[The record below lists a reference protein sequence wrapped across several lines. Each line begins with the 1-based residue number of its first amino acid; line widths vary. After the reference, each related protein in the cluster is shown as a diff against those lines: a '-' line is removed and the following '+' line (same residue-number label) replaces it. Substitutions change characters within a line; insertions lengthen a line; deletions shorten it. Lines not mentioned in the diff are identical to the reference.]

1 MALFESKAQREF
13 KRKIRIKKS
22 INKLKKLRE
31 KFERDMQDSLNKARE
46 VREKGNMELYRA
58 YREKI
63 KKGIMYRDFLDDSI
77 SKIELLFSEVEFK
90 SVTQESIS
98 NVIEEISKLLKFESQ
113 SKRIKKNIRNFEILS
128 EKGEDGFFI
137 IQSMV
142 DNISSIIS
150 DGDISFEGKKISD
163 DMIDK
168 MIGEVSEEGNEVID
182 IEELERIKKS
192 IGD

>member
-1 MALFESKAQREF
+1 
-13 KRKIRIKKS
+13 
-22 INKLKKLRE
+22 
-31 KFERDMQDSLNKARE
+31 
-46 VREKGNMELYRA
+46 
-58 YREKI
+58 
-63 KKGIMYRDFLDDSI
+63 
-77 SKIELLFSEVEFK
+77 
-90 SVTQESIS
+90 
-98 NVIEEISKLLKFESQ
+98 
-113 SKRIKKNIRNFEILS
+113 
-128 EKGEDGFFI
+128 
-137 IQSMV
+137 V